1 MRPRPGIR
9 PKELENIIY
18 DLKPKSSFLYKLK
31 IIFSFSL
38 KTYDCFKL
46 SSILSSSSTSLI
58 HAESRVLDD
67 LDDLDDLES
76 LLLKNNFATKEVGPK
91 TKKYIRTSTKVV
103 KYFLNS
109 T

>member
-1 MRPRPGIR
+1 MVYPA
-9 PKELENIIY
+9 
-18 DLKPKSSFLYKLK
+18 FLMILLPAWLGMVKLLPPLRKNDFQELK

-46 SSILSSSSTSLI
+46 SSIVSSSSTSLI
-58 HAESRVLDD
+58 QAESRV

-91 TKKYIRTSTKVV
+91 TKKYIRTSTKGV
-103 KYFLNS
+103 KYFLKS